1 MKKFIFLATVVLL
14 FGFADSEKVVFKS
27 IDGKTKITASDY
39 WTAAGNMKGVEIYI
53 SKENQK
59 NKSSETIVVSK
70 DENIPETM
78 DLSTYS
84 ASKLFLQTAPLKT
97 TPSFSG
103 LKKIQGNSFKYY
115 EYEYDNKHLVKM
127 KTLVYHT
134 LIGTTGY
141 QMVVTGP
148 VTGFDKQKPLYNAIA
163 NSLSITP

>member
-1 MKKFIFLATVVLL
+1 MKKFIFLASILFV
-14 FGFADSEKVVFKS
+14 FGFADSEKVIIKS
-27 IDGKTKITASDY
+27 IDGKTKITANSQ
-39 WTAAGNMKGVEIYI
+39 WTPAGNMKGVEIYI
-53 SKENQK
+53 SKENTK
-59 NKSSETIVVSK
+59 NKVRETIVVSK

-84 ASKLFLQTAPLKT
+84 ASKLFLQTAALKT

-115 EYEYDNKHLVKM
+115 EYEYNNKHLVKM

-148 VTGFDKQKPLYNAIA
+148 VMGFDQQKPLYNAIA

>member
-27 IDGKTKITASDY
+27 IDGKTKITASEY

-84 ASKLFLQTAPLKT
+84 ASKLFLQTAPLKS

-103 LKKIQGNSFKYY
+103 LLYILGNVSPSTGSFRR
-115 EYEYDNKHLVKM
+115 DHS
-127 KTLVYHT
+127 
-134 LIGTTGY
+134 GGS
-141 QMVVTGP
+141 VVMTPSRSCASGRWNP
-148 VTGFDKQKPLYNAIA
+148 IA
-163 NSLSITP
+163 MMRAMAC

>member
-1 MKKFIFLATVVLL
+1 MKKFIFLASILFV
-14 FGFADSEKVVFKS
+14 FGFADSEKVIIKS
-27 IDGKTKITASDY
+27 IDGNTKIPANSQ
-39 WTAAGNMKGVEIYI
+39 WTPAGNMKGVEIYI
-53 SKENQK
+53 SKENTK
-59 NKSSETIVVSK
+59 NKVRETIVVSK

-84 ASKLFLQTAPLKT
+84 ASKLFLQTAALKT

-115 EYEYDNKHLVKM
+115 EYEYNNKHLVKM

-148 VTGFDKQKPLYNAIA
+148 VMGFDQQKPLYNAIA